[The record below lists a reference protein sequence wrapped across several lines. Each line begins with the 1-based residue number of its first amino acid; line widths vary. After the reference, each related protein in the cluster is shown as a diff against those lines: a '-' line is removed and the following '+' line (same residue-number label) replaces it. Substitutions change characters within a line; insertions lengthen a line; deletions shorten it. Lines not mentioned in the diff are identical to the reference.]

1 MHVAIATIDDATEIL
16 ALQRLAYQTEAVL
29 YNDWSIPPLT
39 QTLDELRAEFAHM
52 MILKTSL
59 KDRIVGSVRAYE
71 RDGVCFIGR
80 LIVHPQFQRQGIGSR
95 LMRAVECSFSAAAK
109 FELFTG
115 NKSEGNIQ
123 LYKRLGYGIC
133 RTQVV
138 SSNLSLVF
146 LEKVVRSAL

>member
-1 MHVAIATIDDATEIL
+1 VHVALATINDATEIL
-16 ALQRLAYQTEAVL
+16 ALQRLAYQTEAAL
-29 YNDWSIPPLT
+29 YNDWSIPPLM

-52 MILKTSL
+52 MILKTGL

-71 RDGVCFIGR
+71 RGGVCFIGR

-95 LMRAVECSFSAAAK
+95 LMRAVESSFSAAAK

-115 NKSEGNIQ
+115 NKSEGNIR